1 MTKKTKYRLL
11 GLVVGLILGVVALI
25 GILNLLNT
33 QPPAVSAISRDG
45 VVTEVQKLNRLTT
58 SAFNVDTVITAQK
71 EGTWYKLWQDEQKG
85 LFVARGRVLAGV
97 DLSKLTAD
105 NVQVS
110 EFKESYPDDP
120 KPKTHI
126 EITLPASEIFEVYLD
141 DIQVYDWKTGL
152 FGMVDND
159 PEILKQAQ
167 EAGKKEVLAKACQGG
182 VMTLASDNAKEQVAG
197 LFGLTGAV
205 VEVNIKPNE
214 SCSF

>member
-1 MTKKTKYRLL
+1 MTKKTKYRAL
-11 GLVVGLILGVVALI
+11 GLMVGLIFGVVALI
-25 GILNLLNT
+25 GILNLLK
-33 QPPAVSAISRDG
+33 QPSPVSAISRDG

-71 EGTWYKLWQDEQKG
+71 DGTWYKLWQDEQKG
-85 LFVARGRVLAGV
+85 LFVAKGRVLAGV
-97 DLSKLTAD
+97 DLSKLTAE
-105 NVQVS
+105 QVS
-110 EFKESYPDDP
+110 VSFAPQADKKVAPQAHIIIELP
-120 KPKTHI
+120 K
-126 EITLPASEIFEVYLD
+126 SEIFEVYLD

-205 VEVNIKPNE
+205 VEVNVKSNE

>member
-11 GLVVGLILGVVALI
+11 GLVVGLILGAVALI

-33 QPPAVSAISRDG
+33 QTPAVSAISRDG

-71 EGTWYKLWQDEQKG
+71 DGTWYKLWQDEQKG

-97 DLSKLTAD
+97 DLSKLTAE
-105 NVQVS
+105 QVS
-110 EFKESYPDDP
+110 VSFAPQTDRKVAPQAHITIDLP
-120 KPKTHI
+120 K
-126 EITLPASEIFEVYLD
+126 SEIFEVYLD

-205 VEVNIKPNE
+205 VEVKGE
-214 SCSF
+214 AGACQS